1 METKFESRCFVLS
14 NQFCFYMSFSI
25 SPKILQFCPASRLFP
40 SPSAWAAMI
49 FWQGIGL
56 VASEKRVPPSFP
68 RIAAPK
74 KWKLLI
80 WNCDTMPTLKSLG
93 EALSSIFPS
102 RPVIRKK
109 RRYRYT
115 PESTNGGSR
124 APKWWDLEKVDPVKY
139 GHFWYLPVRFLGVFN
154 Y

>member
-1 METKFESRCFVLS
+1 METKFESRCLFFS
-14 NQFCFYMSFSI
+14 NLFCFYMSSSI

-40 SPSAWAAMI
+40 SPSAWAAVI

-74 KWKLLI
+74 KWKLLMELRH
-80 WNCDTMPTLKSLG
+80 DATLKSLG

-115 PESTNGGSR
+115 PESTNGWR
-124 APKWWDLEKVDPVKY
+124 APKWWALEKVDPGKY